1 MKYALSIPHFL
12 CAADIRYMTLSFM
25 SFVVMALQVKL
36 ESVIFY
42 LCFYIVQFLYFM
54 YIESNDYQ

>member
-1 MKYALSIPHFL
+1 
-12 CAADIRYMTLSFM
+12 
-25 SFVVMALQVKL
+25 MALQVKL